1 MKKIFFSLTPILF
14 FCVAFAQ
21 IPDPCTG
28 AGASQTIHIA
38 SPCNCAEAQSGA
50 SCNKSIFST
59 QALSDAAINNFLTTQ
74 SGYGQPT
81 TPVAWQDVRASNMLL
96 NGTGIVKHEFSTEF
110 TTGPTTSSVS
120 VINICQVKNTCD
132 ASCQD
137 YKIILKSG
145 GACNTNLL
153 TPTLIPSVPTGS
165 NPIVNYRQYNVAPN
179 TTYIITRQ
187 IYYDGTSAGC
197 FTGWTGTDGS
207 ASGGAKITSQHWFI
221 WSTGGVLP
229 LNSIK
234 VFAKQF
240 NNAVMLQWQTLQEN
254 NVARF
259 EIEKSTD
266 GNNFKKIDDALAKG
280 NATSQTNYWVEDK
293 VPSAINYYRIK
304 TIDVDG
310 KTSLSSVIKYVLQ
323 DNIKASVIISPN
335 PVVNNAD
342 IYFECKT
349 NGIASYSIFSTT
361 GNSIITGKISVQ
373 KGMNKVSQNVS
384 GLAAG
389 TYLFLLNSGGGTVS
403 VKFVKG

>member
-1 MKKIFFSLTPILF
+1 MKKILYTLTAIVFSIN
-14 FCVAFAQ
+14 VYAQ

-28 AGASQTIHIA
+28 AGAIQAIDVA
-38 SPCNCAEAQSGA
+38 SPCNCAEAQSGT

-120 VINICQVKNTCD
+120 VINICQVKNTCN
-132 ASCQD
+132 ATCQD

-153 TPTLIPSVPTGS
+153 TPTLVPSTLDPSVK
-165 NPIVNYRQYNVAPN
+165 YRQYSVTPN
-179 TTYIITRQ
+179 TTYIISRQ
-187 IYYDGTSAGC
+187 IYYDGTSVGC
-197 FTGWTGTDGS
+197 FTSWTGTDGS

-240 NNAVMLQWQTLQEN
+240 NNAVMLQWQTLQES

-266 GNNFKKIDDALAKG
+266 GNNFIKIADALAKG
-280 NATSQTNYWVEDK
+280 NSTSQTNYWVEDK
-293 VPSAINYYRIK
+293 SPAAINYYRIK

-310 KTSLSSVIKYVLQ
+310 KMSVSSVIKYVLQ
-323 DNIKASVIISPN
+323 DNVKASVIIYPN
-335 PVVNNAD
+335 PVVNSTD
-342 IYFECKT
+342 IYFYSKT
-349 NGIASYSIFSTT
+349 NGIASYSILSTT
-361 GNSIITGKISVQ
+361 GNSIIIGKMLLQ
-373 KGMNKVSQNVS
+373 KGMNKFSQNVS
-384 GLAAG
+384 GLSAG
-389 TYLFLLNSGGGTVS
+389 TYLFLLNGVGEKVS
-403 VKFVKG
+403 VKFVKQ

>member
-1 MKKIFFSLTPILF
+1 MKKILYTLTAIVFSIN
-14 FCVAFAQ
+14 VYAQ

-28 AGASQTIHIA
+28 AGAIQAIDVA
-38 SPCNCAEAQSGA
+38 SPCNCAEAQSGT

-74 SGYGQPT
+74 SGDGQPT

-96 NGTGIVKHEFSTEF
+96 NGTGIVRHEFSTEF

-120 VINICQVKNTCD
+120 VINICQVKNTCN
-132 ASCQD
+132 ATCQD

-153 TPTLIPSVPTGS
+153 TPTLVPSTLDPSVK
-165 NPIVNYRQYNVAPN
+165 YRQYSVTPN
-179 TTYIITRQ
+179 TTYIISRQ

-197 FTGWTGTDGS
+197 FTSWTGTDGS

-240 NNAVMLQWQTLQEN
+240 NNAVMLQWQTLQES

-266 GNNFKKIDDALAKG
+266 GNNFIKIADALAKG
-280 NATSQTNYWVEDK
+280 NSTSQTNYWVEDK
-293 VPSAINYYRIK
+293 SPAAINYYRIK

-310 KTSLSSVIKYVLQ
+310 KMNVSSVIKYVLQ
-323 DNIKASVIISPN
+323 YNVKASVIIYPN
-335 PVVNNAD
+335 PVVNSAD
-342 IYFECKT
+342 IYFYSKT
-349 NGIASYSIFSTT
+349 NGIASYSILSTT
-361 GNSIITGKISVQ
+361 GNSINTGKILLQ
-373 KGMNKVSQNVS
+373 KGMNKFSQNVS
-384 GLAAG
+384 GLSAG
-389 TYLFLLNSGGGTVS
+389 TYLFLLNVGGEKVS

>member
-1 MKKIFFSLTPILF
+1 MKKIFSTLTAILF
-14 FCVAFAQ
+14 FCIAFSQ

-28 AGASQTIHIA
+28 AGASQTINIA
-38 SPCNCAEAQSGA
+38 SPCNCSDAQSGT
-50 SCNKSIFST
+50 SCSKSIYAT
-59 QALSDAAINNFLTTQ
+59 QAAADIDIHNFLLNQ
-74 SGYGQPT
+74 FGYGQPNI
-81 TPVAWQDVRASNMLL
+81 PVAWQDVRTNNMML
-96 NGTGIVKHEFSTEF
+96 NGVFKQEFSTEF
-110 TTGPTTSSVS
+110 TTGPSTSSVAA
-120 VINICQVKNTCD
+120 INICQVKNTCS
-132 ASCQD
+132 ATCQD
-137 YKIILKSG
+137 YKIIKKSDLCG
-145 GACNTNLL
+145 INAI
-153 TPTLIPSVPTGS
+153 TPILIPSTLDPS
-165 NPIVNYRQYNVAPN
+165 VNYRSYNVLPN
-179 TTYIITRQ
+179 TTYIISRQ

-197 FTGWTGTDGS
+197 FTSWTGTDGS

-293 VPSAINYYRIK
+293 APSAINYYRIK

-310 KTSLSSVIKYVLQ
+310 KMSLSSVIKYVLQ
-323 DNIKASVIISPN
+323 KNVKASVTISPN

-342 IYFECKT
+342 IYFESKT
-349 NGIASYSIFSTT
+349 NGIASYSILSTT
-361 GNSIITGKISVQ
+361 GISIITGKISLQ
-373 KGMNKVSQNVS
+373 KGMNKFSQNVS

-389 TYLFLLNSGGGTVS
+389 TYLFLINAGGERVS

>member
-1 MKKIFFSLTPILF
+1 MKKILYTLTAIVFSIN
-14 FCVAFAQ
+14 VYAQ

-28 AGASQTIHIA
+28 AGAIQAIDVA
-38 SPCNCAEAQSGA
+38 SPCNCAEAQSGT

-120 VINICQVKNTCD
+120 VINICQVKNTCN
-132 ASCQD
+132 ATCQD

-153 TPTLIPSVPTGS
+153 TPILVTSTLDPSVK
-165 NPIVNYRQYNVAPN
+165 YRQYNITPN
-179 TTYIITRQ
+179 TTYIISRQ

-197 FTGWTGTDGS
+197 FTSWTGTDGS

-240 NNAVMLQWQTLQEN
+240 NNAVMLQWQTLQES

-266 GNNFKKIDDALAKG
+266 GNNFIKIEEALAKG
-280 NATSQTNYWVEDK
+280 NATPQTNYWVEDK
-293 VPSAINYYRIK
+293 IPSVINYYRIK

-310 KTSLSSVIKYVLQ
+310 KMNVSSVIKYVLQ
-323 DNIKASVIISPN
+323 DNVKASVIIYPN
-335 PVVNNAD
+335 PVVNSAD
-342 IYFECKT
+342 IYFYSKT
-349 NGIASYSIFSTT
+349 NGIASYSILSTT
-361 GNSIITGKISVQ
+361 GNSINTGKILLQ
-373 KGMNKVSQNVS
+373 KGMNKFSQNVS
-384 GLAAG
+384 GLSAG
-389 TYLFLLNSGGGTVS
+389 TYLFLLNGVGEKVS
-403 VKFVKG
+403 VKFVKQ